1 MDILKHFPSAN
12 PQKQPPGYSN
22 KIVVLQNFRKMP
34 VLESLFNKGVGL
46 QTYKFIKK
54 RLQHRG
60 FPMKFTKFL
69 RRPILKVICQRLL
82 MNPPSVSSGCK
93 PTVEVVLSKAQ

>member
-1 MDILKHFPSAN
+1 MDILNHFPSAN

-60 FPMKFTKFL
+60 FSYEIYEIFKKTYFKGYLPTTAYE
-69 RRPILKVICQRLL
+69 
-82 MNPPSVSSGCK
+82 PSPS
-93 PTVEVVLSKAQ
+93 